1 MQKLYRININHFEDP
16 LKNER
21 LLDLVGIRRRE
32 KVIKYRMPDDRKR
45 SLGAGIIIRK
55 ILDENGLT
63 ESCLRYSDN
72 EKPVVDGLFFNV
84 SHAGDY
90 VVGVLSD
97 CEVGCDIEKNANAPL
112 EVAEHYF
119 YHSELAYIKAAKNK
133 DKAFFTL
140 WTLKES
146 YMKMTGRGMSLPLD
160 SFEVVPTAEGFV
172 LGKSSERPCFFETME
187 FDGYI
192 FSVSSERAFSLR
204 NPLEIAFDRY
214 LCMITEDFLEFQSDR
229 KAYMSDIASAVRRTE
244 EGIGAGKPGVTGISG
259 CCFPV
264 LSVNSGSER
273 FRDNR
278 ILLRE
283 IIVILIICIV
293 LFQFPV
299 SCFDN

>member
-1 MQKLYRININHFEDP
+1 MWQIEDAHVDSGNRVYELNGFSGSPVWSLEANEKTIVGLFTSGVGRSVYRGKVHA
-16 LKNER
+16 LKM
-21 LLDLVGIRRRE
+21 E
-32 KVIKYRMPDDRKR
+32 KVIRYRMPDDRKR

-160 SFEVVPTAEGFV
+160 SFEVVPTADGFV

-192 FSVSSERAFSLR
+192 FSVSSERAFSLH
-204 NPLEIAFDRY
+204 NPLEIAFD
-214 LCMITEDFLEFQSDR
+214 
-229 KAYMSDIASAVRRTE
+229 DIY
-244 EGIGAGKPGVTGISG
+244 I
-259 CCFPV
+259 
-264 LSVNSGSER
+264 
-273 FRDNR
+273 
-278 ILLRE
+278 
-283 IIVILIICIV
+283 
-293 LFQFPV
+293 
-299 SCFDN
+299 

>member
-1 MQKLYRININHFEDP
+1 M
-16 LKNER
+16 
-21 LLDLVGIRRRE
+21 
-32 KVIKYRMPDDRKR
+32 
-45 SLGAGIIIRK
+45 
-55 ILDENGLT
+55 
-63 ESCLRYSDN
+63 
-72 EKPVVDGLFFNV
+72 DGLFFNV

-119 YHSELAYIKAAKNK
+119 YHSELAYIKAAEDK

-192 FSVSSERAFSLR
+192 FSVSSERAFSLH
-204 NPLEIAFDRY
+204 NPLKIAFDDIYVLSQRIFQTRSRVPIRQESVYVRY
-214 LCMITEDFLEFQSDR
+214 CFCCTGELR
-229 KAYMSDIASAVRRTE
+229 KASE
-244 EGIGAGKPGVTGISG
+244 Q
-259 CCFPV
+259 
-264 LSVNSGSER
+264 VNQ
-273 FRDNR
+273 
-278 ILLRE
+278 
-283 IIVILIICIV
+283 V
-293 LFQFPV
+293 
-299 SCFDN
+299 